1 MTDYDI
7 IVVGGGPAG
16 STAAR
21 RAVQQGLSVL
31 LLDKEVFPRV
41 KPCAGGFTDHVENA
55 LDFSMEEVIQR
66 RAYGQRIFSPSGIIV
81 DCVRPES
88 SGSLVMRT
96 DFDHLLLNKAEEAGA
111 KVNQG
116 EKVVK
121 ATDEG
126 NQVTV
131 STESKTYTSKYVVG
145 ADGINSVVA
154 KSLGFYQRWS
164 KDSAAVCIEIEA
176 EVGEEVVKRICGIPH
191 HDEGVAIHI
200 YFGPVPY
207 GYVWCF
213 PKKSILSL
221 GAGCRQDK
229 AQNLRMHFTEWFE
242 KFKKTHNINP
252 KIVSDTSARVPFKEA
267 AKTTFKGRA
276 ILVGDA
282 AGLVNPYDAEGVV
295 MGVKSGILAAPVL
308 KEAVE
313 TSNPGILRNYEKAWK
328 AELNDTMKVG
338 KSVAKLLFKSEK
350 NMETICRL
358 GATDPVINDVMYKMI
373 AGLENYKTLYRTM
386 IKRILTKYPRAG
398 LSLYT

>member
-1 MTDYDI
+1 MTEYDI

-55 LDFSMEEVIQR
+55 LDFSMEDVIQR
-66 RAYGQRIFSPSGIIV
+66 RAYGQRIFSPSGVMV
-81 DCVRPES
+81 DCVRSEP

-96 DFDHLLLNKAEEAGA
+96 DFDHLLLRKAEEAGA
-111 KVNQG
+111 EVHQG
-116 EKVVK
+116 ERVVK
-121 ATDEG
+121 AADDG

-131 STESKTYTSKYVVG
+131 STDSKTYSSKYVVG
-145 ADGINSVVA
+145 AGGINSVVA
-154 KSLGFYQRWS
+154 KSLGFYQRWP

-176 EVGEEVVKRICGIPH
+176 EVGEEAVKRICGVPH

-200 YFGPVPY
+200 YFGPVAY

-213 PKKSILSL
+213 PKQSILSL

-229 AQNLRMHFTEWFE
+229 VQNLRGQFNEWFE
-242 KFKKTHNINP
+242 KFKKDHDIDP
-252 KIVSDTSARVPFKEA
+252 EIVSDTSARVPFKEA

-295 MGVKSGILAAPVL
+295 MGVKSAIVAAPVL

-313 TSNPGILRNYEKAWK
+313 TSDPKTLKKYEKAWK

-338 KSVAKLLFKSEK
+338 KNVAKLLFKSEK
-350 NMETICRL
+350 NMETICKL
-358 GATDPVINDVMYKMI
+358 GATDPVLNDVMYKMI
-373 AGLENYKTLYRTM
+373 AGLENYKTLYNRM
-386 IKRILTKYPRAG
+386 IKRILTKHPKAG